1 MEALTAAVAVNA
13 ASILLL
19 GIVSGFIKERLWV
32 SEPLIAM
39 LIGLG
44 FGPSGP
50 NLINL
55 HLTQEQELMILREAS
70 HLTLAISVMGAALRL
85 PLAYEA
91 KHWREL
97 LAVLLLGMPLMW
109 VVTSGLIWLVLGS
122 GIVLASAI
130 GAVLTPTDPVL
141 ADSILTGRLA
151 QQSIPQRM
159 RDSLSAESGANDGLA
174 LLLVALPGLVL
185 IAPHD
190 TALLHWV
197 LRGLLQEILGG
208 LLLGLVVGW
217 LFARLTRWA
226 YTKPFTD
233 ESSILTSAIALAL
246 FVLAL
251 GRLLGLAAVSPS
263 IGCRRC
269 TRRPCMSARRRPSPG
284 SSISRSS
291 SISAP
296 CCPGASG
303 SPWGGGGP

>member
-1 MEALTAAVAVNA
+1 
-13 ASILLL
+13 
-19 GIVSGFIKERLWV
+19 
-32 SEPLIAM
+32 
-39 LIGLG
+39 
-44 FGPSGP
+44 
-50 NLINL
+50 
-55 HLTQEQELMILREAS
+55 
-70 HLTLAISVMGAALRL
+70 
-85 PLAYEA
+85 
-91 KHWREL
+91 
-97 LAVLLLGMPLMW
+97 MPLMW

-233 ESSILTSAIALAL
+233 ENSILTSAIALAL

-251 GRLLGLAAVSPS
+251 GRVLGLAAVFAVFISGLAFNRVQAVHEEAMHERTQAAIARFFDIPIFIYFGAMLPWREWLTLGWGGPWSSFWYFFCAGFRCGSSCALSPVLCAPTGTRSSMAGSAPSAWAPS
-263 IGCRRC
+263 I
-269 TRRPCMSARRRPSPG
+269 TRPRSTRPSRT
-284 SSISRSS
+284 SS
-291 SISAP
+291 
-296 CCPGASG
+296 G
-303 SPWGGGGP
+303 W